1 MRWQVEFD
9 DADSSVAEAAAAVVV
24 VVAAAAAAVADSVA
38 VDEADRQAAFAT
50 RPLNVFVSSSWRC
63 LGRHC
68 FRCYSCDGD
77 DPEKSNRLPSWIAT
91 VARLK
96 LELNRCAFLL

>member
-24 VVAAAAAAVADSVA
+24 VVVAAVADSVA

-77 DPEKSNRLPSWIAT
+77 DPEKSNGLPSWIAK

-96 LELNRCAFLL
+96 LQIK